1 MPLKWG
7 LFHCSLPKS
16 AKSADVG
23 GLRAYA
29 VDTEVDRLFLWRDM
43 ELQPHGTDDLQHG
56 AERWIAVLAQR
67 LVEAG
72 PGHAGLLRKLA
83 DAAGAR
89 DVAQGGGDEGRI
101 VAAFL
106 QAGLEV
112 ERDVL
117 LALEVIRG

>member
-1 MPLKWG
+1 
-7 LFHCSLPKS
+7 
-16 AKSADVG
+16 
-23 GLRAYA
+23 
-29 VDTEVDRLFLWRDM
+29 M

-72 PGHAGLLRKLA
+72 PGHAGLLGELT

-89 DVAQGGGDEGRI
+89 DVTQGGGDEGRI

-106 QAGLEV
+106 QAGLEE
-112 ERDVL
+112 ERDDGRFA
-117 LALEVIRG
+117 ALRLMVGPYIGQRGGPGASLTSCRLVQLVEMELPAAHSEPELRR